1 MIFCVLMQLHIL
13 DANACEVYIV
23 ISEMNSSII
32 VSWFHII
39 HKKYYVA
46 SKISQD
52 YNTGLYKLIKIVWL
66 DVHYFAEILHVCNLT
81 SNLVISLVL
90 RLPDCKAHNNFIH
103 YLKIYI
109 HIFHNKMVVKFNCTT
124 QEECNVTINSKY
136 RNVCK
141 KMSCMILNFSFFNY
155 IDCKIKV
162 QYYVMEEIRRVSK
175 IYVLPNPKSLVKY

>member
-13 DANACEVYIV
+13 DANACELYIV
-23 ISEMNSSII
+23 ISEINSSII
-32 VSWFHII
+32 VSWFH
-39 HKKYYVA
+39 
-46 SKISQD
+46 
-52 YNTGLYKLIKIVWL
+52 NTGLYKLIKIVWL

-90 RLPDCKAHNNFIH
+90 RLRDCIAHNNFIH

-124 QEECNVTINSKY
+124 QEECNVTINCKY

-141 KMSCMILNFSFFNY
+141 KMSCMILNFSFFHY
-155 IDCKIKV
+155 INCKIKL
-162 QYYVMEEIRRVSK
+162 QYYVMGEIR
-175 IYVLPNPKSLVKY
+175 